1 MVLEVN
7 IHRHFK
13 TIDNCLFLIN
23 ISYENDESIVVLKN
37 FTMHAIVDEVVGPNI
52 VKKQLAEYDE
62 HALCKILEILREDGI
77 F

>member
-1 MVLEVN
+1 
-7 IHRHFK
+7 
-13 TIDNCLFLIN
+13 
-23 ISYENDESIVVLKN
+23 
-37 FTMHAIVDEVVGPNI
+37 MHAIVDEVVGPNI